1 MVELIPGSAFRHLL
15 IRKDISNEDI
25 AREFNMQGSNVGRN
39 IRNPKNMS
47 ASFLFSLDRFAKID
61 VYEFI
66 NADKKDFVIP
76 YLGNNNNFAIKCGIT
91 VVR

>member
-1 MVELIPGSAFRHLL
+1 MVELISGSAFRNLL
-15 IRKDISNEDI
+15 KRKDISYKHI
-25 AREFNMQGSNVGRN
+25 SKEFNIHSSNVGRN

-47 ASFLFSLDRFAKID
+47 ASFLFILARYTKID

-76 YLGNNNNFAIKCGIT
+76 YKVIDEIPEPPYT
-91 VVR
+91 D